1 MGVPVLSLFCGCGG
15 LDLGFKN
22 AGFDVHLALDSNTTA
37 VSTYNRNH
45 GAGIAQVADLATTEA
60 TQIIALLEA
69 KGAGARP
76 RGVIGGPP
84 CQPFSTGNVSANNG
98 NGNAA
103 KRTLPGRY
111 AILLKDLNTKYE
123 LDFFVFENVRG
134 ITFSKHENDFTRFK
148 GLFEDAG
155 FRLAEGLL
163 DAQYFGVPQ
172 KRPRIF
178 VVGWNR
184 DKYAGW
190 NYHFPDARRD
200 AVKSVS
206 DAIGDLQA
214 PVFYKHGLDPETFP
228 VHPNHWTM
236 QPKSKRFGNGTL
248 KEGQH
253 KGRSFRVLSWSKPS
267 WTVAYGN
274 REIHI
279 HPSCTRRLSIYEA
292 MLLQGF
298 PPSYKL
304 NGTLSEQVHQVSDA
318 VPPPLAEILAS
329 SILGFLNGDPRFRV
343 LATEQ
348 LALLEGQ

>member
-22 AGFDVHLALDSNTTA
+22 AGFDVHLALDSSTTT
-37 VSTYNRNH
+37 VGTYNRNH

-60 TQIIALLEA
+60 THIIALLEA
-69 KGAGARP
+69 KGTEARP

-84 CQPFSTGNVSANNG
+84 CQPFSAGNVSANNS
-98 NGNAA
+98 NGNEA
-103 KRTLPGRY
+103 KRSLPGRY
-111 AILLKDLNTKYE
+111 ATLLKDLNAKYE

-134 ITFSKHENDFTRFK
+134 ITFAKHKTDFSHFK
-148 GLFEDAG
+148 DLFEYAG
-155 FRLAEGLL
+155 FQLAEGLL

-172 KRPRIF
+172 MRPRVF
-178 VVGWNR
+178 VVGLNR

-190 NYHFPDARRD
+190 EYRFPDPQRD
-200 AVKSVS
+200 AVRNVR
-206 DAIGDLQA
+206 DFIADL
-214 PVFYKHGLDPETFP
+214 PVPVYYRRGLEPKDIPF
-228 VHPNHWTM
+228 HPNHWTM
-236 QPKSKRFGNGTL
+236 QPKSERFSNGTL
-248 KEGQH
+248 REGQS

-298 PPSYKL
+298 PPSYRL

-318 VPPPLAEILAS
+318 VPPPLAELLAA
-329 SILGFLNGDPRFRV
+329 SILGFLNGDSRYRV
-343 LATEQ
+343 VSEKLPIP
-348 LALLEGQ
+348 